1 MWRSCNRANFSGRCI
16 LVFIVACFVVSINS
30 ETVLVGTFHHVTGCP
45 HCMGLWN
52 GLKSVRPSVR
62 PSVCLSHL
70 ALLPVWVPQAGDTNR
85 LLHGSFSIH
94 IHSNTAV
101 SSSNCFSRRSRLNA
115 EYYTAS
121 LRVFDS
127 FLPRDATLARYLLSS
142 CVCLSQAGI
151 VPKRTDESSYFTT
164 RRYPSAV
171 YCRPIAYMPWPC
183 VRLCLSL
190 SVLVCPF
197 VTSRS
202 SIEAA
207 VTDRAGF
214 GTEAF
219 VHLLYIVF

>member
-1 MWRSCNRANFSGRCI
+1 MERS
-16 LVFIVACFVVSINS
+16 
-30 ETVLVGTFHHVTGCP
+30 E
-45 HCMGLWN
+45 
-52 GLKSVRPSVR
+52 VRPSVR

-101 SSSNCFSRRSRLNA
+101 RSSNCFSRRSRLNA

-127 FLPRDATLARYLLSS
+127 FLPRDAILARYLLSS

-151 VPKRTDESSYFTT
+151 VPKRRDESSYFIT

-202 SIEAA
+202 SIKAA

-214 GTEAF
+214 GMEAF